1 MLKVNERRTAIPARG
16 SGVQRSACSCCAAA
30 DRFGA
35 PGFVNES
42 VARQLQV
49 VPVEL
54 DGARVG
60 RPRLQPQDELMATQ
74 SSDTPFRIQ
83 VTCDGVP
90 ANAAARDTIQAIALR
105 EIGRYKEQLRLATVK
120 VAARK
125 HDVVECDVQLFG
137 QGLDHAGGRSD
148 RGSLEHAVST
158 AVSRALR
165 SLDTTSRFDPW
176 VARPPASTQH
186 RP

>member
-1 MLKVNERRTAIPARG
+1 MTTPSPPA
-16 SGVQRSACSCCAAA
+16 
-30 DRFGA
+30 
-35 PGFVNES
+35 
-42 VARQLQV
+42 
-49 VPVEL
+49 
-54 DGARVG
+54 
-60 RPRLQPQDELMATQ
+60 
-74 SSDTPFRIQ
+74 PFRIQ

-105 EIGRYKEQLRLATVK
+105 ELGRYKEQLRLATVK

-125 HDVVECDVQLFG
+125 HEGVECDVQLFG

-176 VARPPASTQH
+176 VARPPASTQQRH
-186 RP
+186 